1 MKQNVSSITTGENK
15 SVSTEIAMYSSG
27 ALMPAAISFEECF
40 NQCVSNLQSDFPPIQ
55 IINALSLITLPF
67 LLNTTVSS
75 TSAETTEME
84 STKQTEI
91 SMDTTSGRTDETYYN
106 VTLPAETNLTDLD
119 NNFINASMFIDQ
131 ETLFDITSE
140 FREAIETFLNYMFEN
155 TTSNNLSS
163 TAYFLNSTESDIYNI
178 TDSNFTS
185 INQTTYEFF
194 KTTMQP
200 LFQTTLIYDD
210 DERFETEMSTMYK
223 EIASTLSNYQE
234 DVSTMVPENC
244 TETCTSY
251 DHELT
256 TAIEEI
262 YTSVK
267 PTDMD
272 YPKRSRLMS
281 LCWETMFGQEL
292 VKLTVM
298 DLIFTVL
305 STLGMDFFRGIFVR
319 VMNNCWC
326 WDLEKKFPQ
335 YGDFKVAENILH
347 LVNNQGMVW
356 MGMFFSPGLVVMNV
370 VKLYIMMYLRS
381 WAVLTCNVP
390 HEVIFRAS
398 RSNNFYFALL
408 LMMLFLCVLPVGF
421 AIVWVAPSW
430 HCGPF
435 SNYQRIF
442 HIFTH
447 TITKNLPESLNMA
460 LSYIASPGIVIP
472 LLVLLILIIYYLVSL
487 TSALREANNDLKVT
501 KFQIL
506 YLIIIKI
513 LIIDTT
519 SPRTN

>member
-1 MKQNVSSITTGENK
+1 MKNNTFSPTMVASKSILTEVATYSSII
-15 SVSTEIAMYSSG
+15 SVS
-27 ALMPAAISFEECF
+27 PPVSFEECYK
-40 NQCVSNLQSDFPPIQ
+40 QCISNLQSDFPHAQ
-55 IINALSLITLPF
+55 IINALSLITIPF
-67 LLNTTVSS
+67 LLNVTISSTTTETTSMETTRQSDIEMETTSLHPDMTFYNANLPIVTNFTVS
-75 TSAETTEME
+75 
-84 STKQTEI
+84 
-91 SMDTTSGRTDETYYN
+91 
-106 VTLPAETNLTDLD
+106 D
-119 NNFINASMFIDQ
+119 NDFINASMFIDQ

-140 FREAIETFLNYMFEN
+140 FREAIETFLNYIFEN
-155 TTSNNLSS
+155 TTS
-163 TAYFLNSTESDIYNI
+163 YDYNSTGYLLNNTESNIYNV
-178 TDSNFTS
+178 TDSNFTAVN
-185 INQTTYEFF
+185 ITTYEFF

-200 LFQTTLIYDD
+200 LFDTTFVNNE
-210 DERFETEMSTMYK
+210 DERFETEMSTIYK
-223 EIASTLSNYQE
+223 EIATTLGDYQE
-234 DVSTMVPENC
+234 YISTPNPENC
-244 TETCTSY
+244 TEMCISY
-251 DHELT
+251 DHEST
-256 TAIEEI
+256 TAIEEA

-267 PTDMD
+267 STEMD

-447 TITKNLPESLNMA
+447 TITKNLPDSLNMA

-487 TSALREANNDLKVT
+487 TSALREANEDLKVT
-501 KFQIL
+501 IS
-506 YLIIIKI
+506 II
-513 LIIDTT
+513 
-519 SPRTN
+519 NN